1 MSRIL
6 LTSGPTRQYLD
17 PVRYLSN
24 GSSGRMGKALAEA
37 ALEAGHE
44 VVIVSGPVEVQY
56 PPAARVLPAISTEE
70 MLEACLGVFPQ
81 CDGLIAAAAPCDYRP
96 KVVAAQKIRKTGG
109 TLDVQFVETP
119 DIVARLAAVRT
130 SQWMVAFA
138 LETEDLRMRA
148 MQKLERK
155 KCDLIV
161 VNGPAAM
168 YAADTKIEV
177 IDAQGEILAAVAG
190 SKRRVAKALLRLIQ
204 SRLMRQLTV
213 EGRFPILS
221 FRCEHSRRVGRVK
234 RVPPRKTA
242 TDGGTRFTRPTLH
255 LPQKRDGLGGPSY
268 RLSTE
273 SPLARR
279 NLACRVDVPTA
290 F

>member
-44 VVIVSGPVEVQY
+44 VVIVSGPVEVRY
-56 PPAARVLPAISTEE
+56 PRAARVVPVVSTEE
-70 MLEACLGVFPQ
+70 MLDACLQVFPR

-96 KVVAAQKIRKTGG
+96 RAVASQKIRKTGR
-109 TLDVQFVETP
+109 TLDVQFIETP
-119 DIVARLAAVRT
+119 DIVARLGAIKT
-130 SQWMVAFA
+130 SQWLVAFA

-168 YAADTKIEV
+168 HAADTKIEV
-177 IDAQGEILAAVAG
+177 IDARGEVLMAVAG
-190 SKRRVAKALLRLIQ
+190 SKRRVAKAILRVIEQ
-204 SRLMRQLTV
+204 QVMC
-213 EGRFPILS
+213 G
-221 FRCEHSRRVGRVK
+221 
-234 RVPPRKTA
+234 
-242 TDGGTRFTRPTLH
+242 
-255 LPQKRDGLGGPSY
+255 
-268 RLSTE
+268 
-273 SPLARR
+273 
-279 NLACRVDVPTA
+279 N
-290 F
+290 

>member
-44 VVIVSGPVEVQY
+44 VVIVSGPVEVRY
-56 PPAARVLPAISTEE
+56 PQAARVLPVISTEE
-70 MLEACLGVFPQ
+70 MLDACLSVFPQ

-96 KVVAAQKIRKTGG
+96 KVVASQKIRKTGG

-119 DIVARLAAVRT
+119 DIVARLGAIRT
-130 SQWMVAFA
+130 SSQWMVAFA

-168 YAADTKIEV
+168 HAADTKIEV
-177 IDAQGEILAAVAG
+177 IDARGEVLTAAAG
-190 SKRRVAKALLRLIQ
+190 SKRHVAKALLRIIET
-204 SRLMRQLTV
+204 RLV
-213 EGRFPILS
+213 
-221 FRCEHSRRVGRVK
+221 
-234 RVPPRKTA
+234 
-242 TDGGTRFTRPTLH
+242 
-255 LPQKRDGLGGPSY
+255 
-268 RLSTE
+268 
-273 SPLARR
+273 RR
-279 NLACRVDVPTA
+279 N
-290 F
+290 

>member
-204 SRLMRQLTV
+204 SRLMR
-213 EGRFPILS
+213 
-221 FRCEHSRRVGRVK
+221 
-234 RVPPRKTA
+234 A
-242 TDGGTRFTRPTLH
+242 
-255 LPQKRDGLGGPSY
+255 
-268 RLSTE
+268 
-273 SPLARR
+273 
-279 NLACRVDVPTA
+279 N
-290 F
+290 

>member
-24 GSSGRMGKALAEA
+24 ASSGRMGKALAEA
-37 ALEAGHE
+37 ALDAGHE
-44 VVIVSGPVEVQY
+44 VLIVSGPVEVRY
-56 PPAARVLPAISTEE
+56 PRAARVLPVISTED
-70 MLEACLGVFPQ
+70 MLAACLSVFPA

-96 KVVAAQKIRKTGG
+96 KVVAPEKIRKTGG

-119 DIVARLAAVRT
+119 DIVARLSAIRT

-161 VNGPAAM
+161 VNGPAALH
-168 YAADTKIEV
+168 AADTKIEV
-177 IDAQGEILAAVAG
+177 LDARGDVLAAAAG
-190 SKRRVAKALLRLIQ
+190 SKRRVAKVLLRVIAA
-204 SRLMRQLTV
+204 RLT
-213 EGRFPILS
+213 
-221 FRCEHSRRVGRVK
+221 C
-234 RVPPRKTA
+234 
-242 TDGGTRFTRPTLH
+242 
-255 LPQKRDGLGGPSY
+255 
-268 RLSTE
+268 
-273 SPLARR
+273 R
-279 NLACRVDVPTA
+279 N
-290 F
+290 

>member
-44 VVIVSGPVEVQY
+44 VVIVSGPVEVRY
-56 PPAARVLPAISTEE
+56 PAAARVLPVISTEE
-70 MLEACLGVFPQ
+70 MLEACLRIFPQ

-96 KVVAAQKIRKTGG
+96 KVVASQKIRKTGG
-109 TLDVQFVETP
+109 ALDVQFIETP
-119 DIVARLAAVRT
+119 DIVAKLGAVKT

-168 YAADTKIEV
+168 NAADTKVEV
-177 IDAQGEILAAVAG
+177 LDARGEVLTAVAG
-190 SKRRVAKALLRLIQ
+190 SKRQVAKALLRVIQ
-204 SRLMRQLTV
+204 SRLML
-213 EGRFPILS
+213 
-221 FRCEHSRRVGRVK
+221 
-234 RVPPRKTA
+234 
-242 TDGGTRFTRPTLH
+242 
-255 LPQKRDGLGGPSY
+255 
-268 RLSTE
+268 
-273 SPLARR
+273 R
-279 NLACRVDVPTA
+279 N
-290 F
+290 